1 MKNLFFCESH
11 RGGIVRGPRK
21 LDTKDRALPR
31 FTLCPHS
38 STLRLDQLFHDR
50 KAKPG
55 AASRTSARVVRAV
68 ETLEDER
75 QVFRRNAW
83 TTVRDGDV
91 DVPVVV
97 DHARANFYSTIR
109 WRVGNR
115 VCKQVSEHL
124 RNALRVRGNR
134 RKTRGHINAKVDLL
148 ADGLIP
154 HCGDRLIDEGAEVGR
169 LAQQP

>member
-21 LDTKDRALPR
+21 LDTKDRALTR

-55 AASRTSARVVRAV
+55 AASRTSARVVRPV
-68 ETLEDER
+68 ETLKDKR
-75 QVFRRNAW
+75 QVFRRDAR
-83 TTVRDGDV
+83 TAISDRDV
-91 DVPVVV
+91 DVPIAL
-97 DHARANFYSTIR
+97 DLARADFYPAIR

-154 HCGDRLIDEGAEVGR
+154 HCGDRLIDEGAEVDR
-169 LAQQP
+169 LSQQP